1 MYYLDY
7 LILTNSSPLLSPPLS
22 EVVITGTFKVTD
34 ITNARRII
42 SYKYFN
48 WERIKFCYNMSRLD
62 KTRLNLP

>member
-34 ITNARRII
+34 ITNQTHAELLAINI
-42 SYKYFN
+42 LTGK
-48 WERIKFCYNMSRLD
+48 E
-62 KTRLNLP
+62 